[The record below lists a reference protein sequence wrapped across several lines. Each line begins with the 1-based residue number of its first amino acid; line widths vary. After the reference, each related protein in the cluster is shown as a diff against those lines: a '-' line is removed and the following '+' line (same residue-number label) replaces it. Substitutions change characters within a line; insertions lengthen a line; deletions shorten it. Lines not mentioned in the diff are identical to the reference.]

1 MAVSRDP
8 QGGILTIQL
17 MKGGIRMA
25 VLEGCE
31 AKYKT
36 PVLEE
41 RKCPE
46 CGEDVEVFTVNGKIT
61 EDSACDCGY
70 VFRAEDWADEVPA
83 IKSQKKKEKKESDE
97 ESE

>member
-1 MAVSRDP
+1 MTVSRYP
-8 QGGILTIQL
+8 PGGILNLQQL
-17 MKGGIRMA
+17 KGGIRMA

-83 IKSQKKKEKKESDE
+83 IKSQKKKEKKESEE